1 MNYIKFIK
9 GIFVTDLR
17 QELLYMEFNQL
28 ISEIEQYVLDYFSK
42 GVCKQYCFHNEL
54 HTNSVVSAAKE
65 MSYYYGLNDEDR
77 FVLITAAYFHDLGYG
92 KGGSESHE
100 ERGAQMA
107 RDFLSAKYV
116 ENSIIDNVER
126 CILATRMPQ
135 NPKDLLEQIIC
146 DADLFHLGTPMFLE
160 RNKLMQQEAEK
171 VSGGKIDKA
180 IWRENTIKL
189 FENHQYHTEYAKDKL
204 NIGKKDNF
212 DALLKKQTKG
222 NTKDKVVE
230 EVKTSKKPERG
241 IETMFRVTSTN
252 SQRLSDMADNK
263 ANLLLTVN
271 SIILSLVVTV
281 LLRSLDKNTHL
292 IVPTII
298 LMSVVVI
305 VMVLAILSTIP
316 KIPNGYFTNEQVANK
331 SVNLLFFGNFYKMPL
346 ETYKDSMN
354 KVMEDRD
361 FLYGMLSKD
370 VYSQGVVLGR
380 KYKLLRY
387 AYGVFMF
394 GLIISVLAF
403 VFSILYI

>member
-1 MNYIKFIK
+1 MLYILYK
-9 GIFVTDLR
+9 
-17 QELLYMEFNQL
+17 ELLFMEFNQL
-28 ISEIEQYVLDYFSK
+28 IIKIEQYVLDFFAK
-42 GVCKQYCFHNEL
+42 NLCQQYCFHNES
-54 HTNSVVSAAKE
+54 HTYSVVSAVKE
-65 MSYYYGLNDEDR
+65 MSFHYDLNEEDR
-77 FVLITAAYFHDLGYG
+77 FILIAAAYFHDLGYA
-92 KGGSESHE
+92 KGGSISHE
-100 ERGAQMA
+100 ERSAEMA
-107 RDFLSAKYV
+107 DDFLRGESVDPILIEKV
-116 ENSIIDNVER
+116 KK

-135 NPKDLLEQIIC
+135 NPNNLLEEILC
-146 DADLFHLGTPMFLE
+146 DADLFHLGTPVFLE

-171 VSGGKIDKA
+171 VCGGKIDKGF
-180 IWRENTIKL
+180 WRNATIKL
-189 FENHQYHTEYAKDKL
+189 FENHNYKTTYAQEKL
-204 NIGKKDNF
+204 NSGKKENF
-212 DALLKKQTKG
+212 ENLKKKQEKG
-222 NTKDKVVE
+222 KQDKPNKLEE
-230 EVKTSKKPERG
+230 EVKLVKKPERG

-292 IVPTII
+292 ILPTII

-316 KIPNGYFTNEQVANK
+316 KIPNGYFSHEQVDNK

-346 ETYKDSMN
+346 ETYKESMN
-354 KVMEDRD
+354 KVMDDRE
-361 FLYGMLSKD
+361 FLYGMLTKD

-403 VFSILYI
+403 VVSILYI

>member
-1 MNYIKFIK
+1 M
-9 GIFVTDLR
+9 
-17 QELLYMEFNQL
+17 YMEFSQL
-28 ISEIEQYVLDYFSK
+28 VDDIEQYVLSFFSK
-42 GVCKQYCFHNEL
+42 GVCKQYCFHNES
-54 HTNSVVSAAKE
+54 HTNSVVSAVKE
-65 MSYYYGLNDEDR
+65 MAYHYGLNNEDR
-77 FVLITAAYFHDLGYG
+77 FVLVTAAYFHDLGYA

-107 RDFLSAKYV
+107 RDFLSTK
-116 ENSIIDNVER
+116 SIDISVIDKIQR

-135 NPKDLLEQIIC
+135 NPTDLLEQIIC
-146 DADLFHLGTPMFLE
+146 DADLYHLGTPMFLE

-180 IWRENTIKL
+180 IWRDNTIKL
-189 FENHQYHTEYAKDKL
+189 FENHQYHTSYAKEKL
-204 NIGKKDNF
+204 TVGKNENF
-212 DALLKKQTKG
+212 ETLVKKQNKG
-222 NTKDKVVE
+222 KDKDTVIE
-230 EVKTSKKPERG
+230 EIKPVRKPDRG
-241 IETMFRVTSTN
+241 IETMFRITSTN

-305 VMVLAILSTIP
+305 VMVLSILSTIP
-316 KIPNGYFTNEQVANK
+316 KIPNGYYTNEQVENK

-346 ETYKDSMN
+346 ETYKDSMG
-354 KVMEDRD
+354 KVMEDRE

-387 AYGVFMF
+387 AYGIFMF